1 MKYNVIRRFRD
12 KYTGEI
18 YLPGVT
24 FESDEAGR
32 IKDLLNRKLI
42 EPMPEDELPDY
53 NAMTKKEL
61 MALLDEK
68 GIEYSERQ
76 TKAELIELLQG
87 GD

>member
-18 YLPGVT
+18 YLSGDT
-24 FESDEAGR
+24 FESDEADR
-32 IKDLLNRKLI
+32 IEDLLNRKLI

-76 TKAELIELLQG
+76 TKAELIALLG
-87 GD
+87 GG

>member
-12 KYTGEI
+12 KYTREI

-32 IKDLLNRKLI
+32 IEDLLNRKLI
-42 EPMPEDELPDY
+42 EPMPEGELPDY

-61 MALLDEK
+61 MALLDER
-68 GIEYSERQ
+68 GIDYSPRQ
-76 TKAELIELLQG
+76 TKSELIAQLG